1 MQVRCRLHA
10 APAAIDVNS
19 KKWNTCQWTPNHVFE
34 KIARC
39 CSNSGTFGSKIAW
52 NCLNLTNTRLWKK
65 KMTIYRPTTTLVCL
79 KFGQLYV
86 MIQWI
91 WGSFS
96 DPIWTMEIDGNRT
109 SEIFPGH
116 FGVLEVVSSDSASSE
131 EAMSHDGSRWNRK
144 FSQGVFMA
152 GGSPRW
158 LRPSRPSWSRWESSR
173 QMMFPLQIWLN
184 TSMFLVKNRS
194 SYSVETSKLSEISL
208 LRDSRWILGS
218 NQTMYSVVADVVYE
232 LCSILR
238 ISYQTVLFLNDQTE
252 IGWHFAILR
261 MPRSERVTALQEFR
275 GKLHLTMYSV
285 HAAAM
290 LICTCGADRCPSCTN
305 CDLERHERHGHWS
318 SWLG

>member
-19 KKWNTCQWTPNHVFE
+19 KKWNTCQRTPNHVFE
-34 KIARC
+34 KNRPLLLQFR
-39 CSNSGTFGSKIAW
+39 NFRQQ
-52 NCLNLTNTRLWKK
+52 NCLKLSEPYKHKTLEKENDNLHNLHA
-65 KMTIYRPTTTLVCL
+65 

-173 QMMFPLQIWLN
+173 QMMFPLQFWLN

-194 SYSVETSKLSEISL
+194 SYKVETSKLSEISL

-252 IGWHFAILR
+252 IGWHFAILW

-290 LICTCGADRCPSCTN
+290 LICTCDADRCPSCTN